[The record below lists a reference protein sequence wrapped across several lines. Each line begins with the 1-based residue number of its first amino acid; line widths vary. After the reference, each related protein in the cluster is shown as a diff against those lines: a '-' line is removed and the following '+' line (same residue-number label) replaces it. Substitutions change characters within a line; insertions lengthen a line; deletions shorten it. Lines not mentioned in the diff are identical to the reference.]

1 MNAKPSIL
9 IALTLGAILPGC
21 ATITRGTTQEIAV
34 DSTPQ
39 GARVETTGGAA
50 YTTPFAV
57 KLKRNIGHS
66 LAFSKA
72 GYQPAKAVVT
82 PAISGGGAAGMAG
95 NLLVGGIIGGAIDAG
110 SGAMYDLSP
119 SHVHVVMQ
127 EIDQ

>member
-1 MNAKPSIL
+1 MKTTIIL
-9 IALTLGAILPGC
+9 TTILTASLSSGC
-21 ATITRGTTQEIAV
+21 ATVTRGTTQEIAV

-57 KLKRNIGHS
+57 KLKRNISHS
-66 LAFSKA
+66 LAFTKA

-95 NLLVGGIIGGAIDAG
+95 NIMVGGII
-110 SGAMYDLSP
+110 
-119 SHVHVVMQ
+119 
-127 EIDQ
+127 